1 MANGGW
7 ASAASDIVVRVGFP
21 VVVAAV
27 LLWFL
32 LTEFTKDMGQIS
44 LRMSENAV
52 AIEKFTAMQND
63 QLTEMKAHTQ
73 ELREQTAMMKAW
85 VAAKKRGEYGLQD
98 PQR

>member
-7 ASAASDIVVRVGFP
+7 ASTASDIVVRVGFP

-44 LRMSENAV
+44 TRMAENAV
-52 AIEKFTAMQND
+52 AIEKFTAMQDN
-63 QLTEMKAHTQ
+63 QLAEMKAHTA
-73 ELREQTAMMKAW
+73 ELRAQTQMMKDW
-85 VAAKKRGEYGLQD
+85 VAAKKRGEL
-98 PQR
+98 